1 MSTQTVDVDRPVV
14 STEGLAARA
23 ARPAGLVPTADEYA
37 GIVTEELS
45 GREHEVLELV
55 SLMLTTD
62 EIAAELYLSAN
73 TIKTHVRSIMRKLG
87 VTSRGRAVRRA
98 RDLRVL

>member
-1 MSTQTVDVDRPVV
+1 MQTGDIDRRTVVRDDRPIP
-14 STEGLAARA
+14 AAG
-23 ARPAGLVPTADEYA
+23 PAGPIWAAGEYA
-37 GIVTEELS
+37 SVVTEELS
-45 GREHEVLELV
+45 QREHQVLDLV
-55 SLMLTTD
+55 SQMLTTD

-87 VTSRGRAVRRA
+87 VASRGRAVRRA